1 MAAAKRE
8 LFKSPDVCEMA
19 QLQPYVLRS
28 WEAEFPG
35 LGQPTTAGGGRI
47 YRRVDVEL
55 VLRIKQLVFV
65 EGLTL
70 AGARRRLEE
79 ERQADKPVERSVAAV
94 AIDDAL
100 GEMARTRLRK
110 VRTGLEAIMR
120 LLDRDADRP
129 HTLELQL
136 VPPPATGSAPRS
148 RAPSKRSLATARG
161 PAKGVAKRTAGK
173 RRAS

>member
-1 MAAAKRE
+1 MASAKRE
-8 LFKSPDVCEMA
+8 QFKSPDVCEMA

-35 LGQPTTAGGGRI
+35 LGQPVSSGGRL
-47 YRRVDVEL
+47 YRRADVEM

-79 ERQADKPVERSVAAV
+79 EPRGPSVPGATV
-94 AIDDAL
+94 DDAL
-100 GEMARTRLRK
+100 GDMARSRLRQ

-120 LLDRDADRP
+120 LLSRDGWQSDTP
-129 HTLELQL
+129 ELQL
-136 VPPPATGSAPRS
+136 VPPSVPLRSRSRVASKSAPPPRRS
-148 RAPSKRSLATARG
+148 SKAKAASSKR
-161 PAKGVAKRTAGK
+161 

>member
-1 MAAAKRE
+1 MASAKRE

-35 LGQPTTAGGGRI
+35 LGQPVGSGGRL
-47 YRRVDVEL
+47 YRRADVEL

-79 ERQADKPVERSVAAV
+79 EPRGPSVPGATV
-94 AIDDAL
+94 DDAL
-100 GEMARTRLRK
+100 GDMARSRLRH

-120 LLDRDADRP
+120 LLSRDGGQSDTP
-129 HTLELQL
+129 ELQL
-136 VPPPATGSAPRS
+136 VPPSVPLRSRSRVASKSAPPPRRSSKGSAKAS
-148 RAPSKRSLATARG
+148 SKR
-161 PAKGVAKRTAGK
+161 

>member
-1 MAAAKRE
+1 MATAKRE
-8 LFKSPDVCEMA
+8 SFKSLDVCEMA

-35 LGQPTTAGGGRI
+35 LGEPAGSGGGRV
-47 YRRVDVEL
+47 YRRADVEL

-79 ERQADKPVERSVAAV
+79 EPRGLSVPAATVEH
-94 AIDDAL
+94 AL
-100 GEMARTRLRK
+100 GDMARTRLRQ

-120 LLDRDADRP
+120 LLSRDAAHASLP
-129 HTLELQL
+129 ELQL
-136 VPPPATGSAPRS
+136 VPPPSIALTSRS
-148 RAPSKRSLATARG
+148 RSSAKSIEPAQRRSSKSA
-161 PAKGVAKRTAGK
+161 AKSAAGK
-173 RRAS
+173 RRRAS

>member
-70 AGARRRLEE
+70 AGARRRLDE
-79 ERQADKPVERSVAAV
+79 ERQADGPVEPSVAALG
-94 AIDDAL
+94 IDDAL

-120 LLDRDADRP
+120 LLDRDGNRP
-129 HTLELQL
+129 HALELQL
-136 VPPPATGSAPRS
+136 VPPPASGHTSRS
-148 RAPSKRSLATARG
+148 RTPSKRSLATARG
-161 PAKGVAKRTAGK
+161 PAKGVAKRAAGK

>member
-1 MAAAKRE
+1 MASAKRE

-35 LGQPTTAGGGRI
+35 LGQPVGSGGRL
-47 YRRVDVEL
+47 YRRADVEL

-79 ERQADKPVERSVAAV
+79 EPRGPSVPGATV
-94 AIDDAL
+94 DDAL
-100 GEMARTRLRK
+100 GDMARSRLRQ

-120 LLDRDADRP
+120 LLSRDGGQSDMP
-129 HTLELQL
+129 ELQL
-136 VPPPATGSAPRS
+136 VPPSVPLRTRSRVASKSAPPPRRS
-148 RAPSKRSLATARG
+148 SKAKAASSKR
-161 PAKGVAKRTAGK
+161 

>member
-1 MAAAKRE
+1 MASAKRE

-35 LGQPTTAGGGRI
+35 LGEPVSSGGRV
-47 YRRVDVEL
+47 YRRADVEM
-55 VLRIKQLVFV
+55 VLRIKQLVFG

-79 ERQADKPVERSVAAV
+79 EPRGPSVPAATV
-94 AIDDAL
+94 DDAL
-100 GEMARTRLRK
+100 GDMARSRLRQ

-120 LLDRDADRP
+120 LLSRDNGRGETP
-129 HTLELQL
+129 ELQL
-136 VPPPATGSAPRS
+136 VAPSMPLRSRTRVAPKSAPSRRS
-148 RAPSKRSLATARG
+148 SKAST
-161 PAKGVAKRTAGK
+161 KSSSGK
-173 RRAS
+173 RRRAS

>member
-35 LGQPTTAGGGRI
+35 LGQPASGGGRV
-47 YRRVDVEL
+47 YRRTDVEL

-79 ERQADKPVERSVAAV
+79 EPRNPSVPAATV
-94 AIDDAL
+94 DDVL
-100 GEMARTRLRK
+100 GDMARSKLRH

-120 LLDRDADRP
+120 LLSRDADHSRP
-129 HTLELQL
+129 MELQL
-136 VPPPATGSAPRS
+136 VPPPSSAVS
-148 RAPSKRSLATARG
+148 ARG
-161 PAKGVAKRTAGK
+161 RGASKGGVSTPPRRSTKSAAKSAAGK
-173 RRAS
+173 RRRAS